1 MVKKVNLHKY
11 RKYYKEE
18 RLTRKLASLAGKVSS
33 KLLYYVLLLL
43 LLMSDKS
50 IPKKVRLVFMA
61 ALGYFIL
68 PSDLVADIIPGL
80 GFSDDI
86 AFLTY
91 AISNAAQYI
100 TPEIEEKA
108 KEKLDAL
115 LNRQNG
121 TD

>member
-1 MVKKVNLHKY
+1 MTKKVNLLKY

-18 RLTRKLASLAGKVSS
+18 RLTKKLAALAGKVSS

-50 IPKKVRLVFMA
+50 IPKKARLVFMA
-61 ALGYFIL
+61 ALGYFVL
-68 PSDLVADIIPGL
+68 PSDLIADIIPGL

-86 AFLTY
+86 AFLAY

-100 TPEIEEKA
+100 TPEMEEKA
-108 KEKLDAL
+108 KEKLDTL
-115 LNRQNG
+115 LNKQSE